1 VTERQVSFELE
12 GPAGALECLYQDA
25 GGGGAAP
32 AAALLC
38 HPHPLYGGTMHN
50 KVVYRMARAL
60 RRAGLPVL
68 RFNFRGVGR
77 SAGRYAEGRGEV
89 EDARRALDWLA
100 GRHRGVPLWSGGVS
114 FGARVGLTIGASD
127 PRVACLLAAGLPVRL
142 ESLPVLA
149 DLGRRPLLV
158 VQGEYDEFGPP
169 ASVRA
174 ALVPAAD
181 AARLVVVPGAEH
193 LFEGHLDAL
202 EAHVLAFAREML
214 GASGGS
220 PAEG

>member
-12 GPAGALECLYQDA
+12 GPAGPLECLYQDA
-25 GGGGAAP
+25 GGAGAAP

-38 HPHPLYGGTMHN
+38 HPHPLHGGTMHN

-77 SAGRYAEGRGEV
+77 SAGQYAEGRGEV
-89 EDARRALDWLA
+89 EDARRALEWLA
-100 GRHRGVPLWSGGVS
+100 ERHRDVPLWSGGVS
-114 FGARVGLTIGASD
+114 FGARVGLTLGVSD
-127 PRVACLLAAGLPVRL
+127 PRVACLVAAGLPVRL
-142 ESLPVLA
+142 EALSFLA

-158 VQGEYDEFGPP
+158 VQGEYDEYGPP
-169 ASVRA
+169 ESVRA
-174 ALVPAAD
+174 ALVPAAG
-181 AARLVVVPGAEH
+181 AARLVVVPGAGH
-193 LFEGHLDAL
+193 LFEGRLDAF
-202 EAHVLAFAREML
+202 EAHVLAFARETV

-220 PAEG
+220 TAEG